1 MNKLIIIL
9 LVTINLLIGSIL
21 LFTAAVKEFELPQI
35 NVLTYILGGII
46 ISSISIITIIYST
59 QKRNKSGYRFIH
71 STVVSRDRYRKFSNK

>member
-1 MNKLIIIL
+1 MNKLSIIL

-21 LFTAAVKEFELPQI
+21 LFTAAVKEFELSQI

-59 QKRNKSGYRFIH
+59 QKRNRSDYKFISH
-71 STVVSRDRYRKFSNK
+71 MSLNRDRYRKFSNK